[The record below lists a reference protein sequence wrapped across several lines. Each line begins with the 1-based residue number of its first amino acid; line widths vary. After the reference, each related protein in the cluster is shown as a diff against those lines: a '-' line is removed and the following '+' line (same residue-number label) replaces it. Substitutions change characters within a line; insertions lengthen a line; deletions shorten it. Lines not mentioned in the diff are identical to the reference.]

1 MESMKRKHD
10 SQVEDSHAIKRRREE
25 LPECYRRIRNIPELM
40 MRDARLDKGHFVGT
54 LHAIE
59 KETDGAT
66 SLLVSDG
73 TDKILV
79 CQFNSSG
86 ELHHRAKSGLGK
98 EIKVALTKPFRQ
110 PLISQRRNLYPHRL
124 VFQAYCFILNGI
136 RFEDRLAELEE
147 SNYLEPETPDS
158 IQKTTHSV
166 RGSEHHNFQIDKNQK
181 PKSTRA
187 YQRVSTHFEGL
198 QVLTDD
204 QPKSWTSISDAMN
217 APPGTTL
224 TIAGIV
230 KDISPL
236 HQFNSGDFCA
246 EYKIQ
251 DETCVESQYLEV
263 KLFAATDRYLPP
275 LDMSDIGT
283 VLLVSKVRITA
294 SAKAS
299 YLHARGNKSIY
310 RYCCFSGTSDEPFVH
325 RAEGTNYDEYQ
336 NLPVYRANDEEKE
349 GMRRLLRWARGELR
363 PDEQMPKPLGRREA
377 LHRLIEEIN
386 HGTSFDGTFELLS
399 VSSDA
404 WNAYAHVTD
413 YTQNNRLQEPGST
426 SWWYPKGQRTLKL
439 KFFDSLE
446 VQARAL
452 ETGFIYRIKNIR
464 IKFEDGALIGYCGE
478 RGGEIRQVRPEDT
491 FYQNLKARKRCLAL
505 EEPGANVGGA
515 SDDEGGANSTRNGSP
530 RKYPSHSSI
539 PIRSNAELNPTEKS
553 KSVSPSTS
561 GKPLVPSPTKNQ
573 VSDDL
578 PPPPK
583 IYPPFPTFT
592 GNIELSDI
600 VECVSPDS
608 HQLLSLQEIENMP
621 QCLVVFRFRARIVD
635 INPCKV
641 NQAIIPYCLL
651 CESGDF
657 IEEKCVSCQSS
668 NGLEYRVRLE
678 LVFQDST
685 GELSM
690 RVDDDY
696 ATKFFRLPQRP
707 TNDRASL
714 ARKLL
719 RRFDLLMGTTSVEG
733 EELVGG

>member
-10 SQVEDSHAIKRRREE
+10 SQVEDSQAIKRRREE
-25 LPECYRRIRNIPELM
+25 LPECYRRVRNIPEFM

-66 SLLVSDG
+66 SLLVNDG

-110 PLISQRRNLYPHRL
+110 PLISQRRNLYPHKL

-136 RFEDRLAELEE
+136 RFEDRLAGMG
-147 SNYLEPETPDS
+147 Y
-158 IQKTTHSV
+158 
-166 RGSEHHNFQIDKNQK
+166 
-181 PKSTRA
+181 
-187 YQRVSTHFEGL
+187 
-198 QVLTDD
+198 
-204 QPKSWTSISDAMN
+204 W
-217 APPGTTL
+217 
-224 TIAGIV
+224 IV

-283 VLLVSKVRITA
+283 VLLVSKVRVTA

-573 VSDDL
+573 VSDDPP

-635 INPCKV
+635 INPCNL